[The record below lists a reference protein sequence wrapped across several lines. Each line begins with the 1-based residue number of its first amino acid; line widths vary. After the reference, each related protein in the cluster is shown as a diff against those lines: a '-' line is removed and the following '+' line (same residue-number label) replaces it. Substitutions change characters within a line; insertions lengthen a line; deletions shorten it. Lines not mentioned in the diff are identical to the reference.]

1 MIFPTVYNKETGL
14 RHVVKD
20 RNTCICGFRYHV
32 FSTFTKSD
40 FKKIQFKKV
49 DNVTCPKCKAI
60 ISAHHSKIPAHRFY

>member
-1 MIFPTVYNKETGL
+1 MIFPTVYCKETDI

-20 RNTCICGFRYHV
+20 RNTCICGFKYHV

-49 DNVTCPKCKAI
+49 GNVTCPKCKAI
-60 ISAHHSKIPAHRFY
+60 ISAHHSKIPAHQFY

>member
-1 MIFPTVYNKETGL
+1 MIFPTVNCKETGI

-32 FSTFTKSD
+32 FSTFTKND

-60 ISAHHSKIPAHRFY
+60 ISAHHSNFPAHRFY